1 MCIYMQS
8 ILFVL
13 HMLLRPLGK
22 QAYGTD
28 VCAHRNA
35 RHNWSSS
42 ANTTR
47 RRGIRR
53 YRMAVS
59 SATHLPSGP
68 QKKTRGRHFRQR
80 RSGLVAMTGRWQ
92 ASHFPKTPTGSTN
105 SLAVTFQ
112 RTNTAQQ
119 WSAIRWGDRM
129 ATSITTSRSWTG
141 CSPQRKPEI
150 PPFHPRCLE
159 WHCKPSMWLLEHLDV
174 ATALSQDAF
183 PKRSHQ
189 RGFTALRKSP

>member
-1 MCIYMQS
+1 MQS

-13 HMLLRPLGK
+13 QMLLRPLGK

-53 YRMAVS
+53 YKMAVS

-68 QKKTRGRHFRQR
+68 QKKNSRKALSAK
-80 RSGLVAMTGRWQ
+80 RSCRYDR
-92 ASHFPKTPTGSTN
+92 
-105 SLAVTFQ
+105 AV
-112 RTNTAQQ
+112 
-119 WSAIRWGDRM
+119 
-129 ATSITTSRSWTG
+129 TSITLSKDAIRLNKLAG
-141 CSPQRKPEI
+141 CYFPADE
-150 PPFHPRCLE
+150 
-159 WHCKPSMWLLEHLDV
+159 HCTVCHLVRRPHGNVYHNVSFLDRVLPS
-174 ATALSQDAF
+174 T
-183 PKRSHQ
+183 K
-189 RGFTALRKSP
+189 T